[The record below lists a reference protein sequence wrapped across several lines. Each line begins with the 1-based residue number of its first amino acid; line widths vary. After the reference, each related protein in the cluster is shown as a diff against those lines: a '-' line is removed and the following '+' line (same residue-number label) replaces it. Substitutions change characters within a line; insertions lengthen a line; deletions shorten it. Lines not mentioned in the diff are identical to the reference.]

1 MATVDYFS
9 SFFEIDRLYDSVL
22 ATNIIELKADM
33 ALSGIRDEIAN
44 YVNNTINFYEFTFIL
59 TSRIHLSLKLKWQ

>member
-9 SFFEIDRLYDSVL
+9 SFFEIDRLYDSML

-33 ALSGIRDEIAN
+33 ALCGIRDEIAN
-44 YVNNTINFYEFTFIL
+44 YVNNTINFQEFTFIL